1 MKELYEKA
9 QLNIKDM
16 SISAGFAK
24 FLFYVKTQYSPGNY
38 RHIQSHLRTLTKD
51 LDLLD
56 ITMFSQVTNDLL
68 FELCNILVE
77 RGCSAPTINRRLQL
91 LIRIHKFLAEED
103 LLTPYNF
110 KYRKLKELEPHVEMV
125 SEEDLLR
132 ILEHIEKYLCT
143 RSQLVVMMLLTTGVR
158 RSELTRIKMRHVDL
172 ENKQIFLD
180 DTKTKKARYLF
191 LTDEVIELIKGC
203 SLDNVTYLLEDDN
216 HQQMTPN
223 AISMI
228 IKRIGLALD
237 IPKLSPHKFRHSY
250 ATILLKNGCDVES
263 LRRLMGHSSL
273 KMTIRYLNYTND
285 ELKQANLKFN
295 PLYHLEK

>member
-1 MKELYEKA
+1 
-9 QLNIKDM
+9 
-16 SISAGFAK
+16 
-24 FLFYVKTQYSPGNY
+24 
-38 RHIQSHLRTLTKD
+38 
-51 LDLLD
+51 
-56 ITMFSQVTNDLL
+56 MFSQVTNDLL

-77 RGCSAPTINRRLQL
+77 RGCSAPTINRRNQL
-91 LIRIHKFLAEED
+91 LMRIHKFLAEED

-143 RSQLVVMMLLTTGVR
+143 RFQLVVMMLITTAVI

-172 ENKQIFLD
+172 ENKRIFLD

-191 LTDEVIELIKGC
+191 LTDKVIELIKGC
-203 SLDNVTYLLEDDN
+203 SLDNVTYLLEDEN
-216 HQQMTPN
+216 HQQITPN
-223 AISMI
+223 DISMI
-228 IKRIGLALD
+228 IKVIGLALD

-250 ATILLKNGCDVES
+250 ATILLKNGCDVEP